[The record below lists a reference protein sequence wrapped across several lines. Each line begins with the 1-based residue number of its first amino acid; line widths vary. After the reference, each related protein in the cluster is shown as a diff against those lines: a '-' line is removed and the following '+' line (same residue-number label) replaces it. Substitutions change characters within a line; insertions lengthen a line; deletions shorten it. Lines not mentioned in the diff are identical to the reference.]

1 MLSTA
6 RSAGPSVS
14 LSLRGIRTLPRPFP
28 FCEYPKIAIDGSPGG
43 YVFGDSNGDSNGVL
57 HFSGTKY
64 NFLKI
69 VLKNL
74 GFARTVISTV
84 WDSRGSGDQSLV
96 QRLLDAWTGAGYVND
111 GAIRLSI

>member
-1 MLSTA
+1 MNNVNCFLHA
-6 RSAGPSVS
+6 LHRPFCWPIRLS

-84 WDSRGSGDQSLV
+84 
-96 QRLLDAWTGAGYVND
+96 
-111 GAIRLSI
+111 